1 MAEMRSVSD
10 GKDADA
16 TRLSIQRADCDAISI
31 RLLADIMVDHMN
43 LDVGWDVRNVL
54 RQSSRNQNKYS
65 VFLIYGLKPSSQ

>member
-16 TRLSIQRADCDAISI
+16 TRLSIQRADCDAIRI